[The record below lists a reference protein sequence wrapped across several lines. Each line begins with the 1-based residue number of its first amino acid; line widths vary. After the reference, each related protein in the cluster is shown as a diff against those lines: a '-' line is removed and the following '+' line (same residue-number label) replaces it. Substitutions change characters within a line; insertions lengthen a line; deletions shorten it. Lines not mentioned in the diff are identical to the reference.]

1 MLKFTPDHEWLLIE
15 EETVTVGITDYAQ
28 EQLGDLVFVQLPA
41 LAAALQAGD
50 AAAIVESVKAAS
62 DVYSP
67 IAGEVIAVNDEV
79 ISNPALINSD
89 PMHKGWL
96 FKLKVTDRAQFDKLM
111 NQQGY
116 RSFVDGLL
124 LS

>member
-41 LAAALQAGD
+41 LGAALQGGD
-50 AAAIVESVKAAS
+50 AAAVVESVKAAS

-67 IAGEVIAVNDEV
+67 IAGEVVAVNDEV
-79 ISNPALINSD
+79 VGNPALVNSD
-89 PMHKGWL
+89 PMQKGWL
-96 FKLKVTDRAQFDKLM
+96 FKLKVADRAQFDKLM

-116 RSFVDGLL
+116 RSFVDGLS